1 MPVTLRPVAEL
12 AGAQRASFASFLLL
26 GHLVLCSIAWVPE
39 YIDRLGVS
47 FAQWGV
53 ILGLA
58 PIGALSAVITAPF
71 MINRFGTS
79 PVMRVTALL
88 ATVALVPLGF
98 VTNAPLWTVLNTLFN
113 FLAGLTGVAV
123 IPTEC
128 FFKKR
133 SESQFSADYT
143 LDGASELLLRPHQ
156 EELRHS

>member
-1 MPVTLRPVAEL
+1 MTRRPVAEL
-12 AGAQRASFASFLLL
+12 ARARRASFISFLLL

-47 FAQWGV
+47 FAQWGI

-58 PIGALSAVITAPF
+58 PIGALSAVITAPL

-98 VTNAPLWTVLNTLFN
+98 VTNVPLWTVLNTLFN

-123 IPTEC
+123 NT
-128 FFKKR
+128 
-133 SESQFSADYT
+133 
-143 LDGASELLLRPHQ
+143 H
-156 EELRHS
+156 